1 MIRVPQGAI
10 NTWISEA
17 KSPKKQSP
25 KPKVTKK
32 TKPKAQSH
40 QSPKPKAQS
49 KNELHQELLP
59 GAPQPASPPL
69 RRPRHSGED
78 HGRAAASHQVCQ
90 QVLLGRLQE
99 LLQDTPQPP
108 PQPLCGDAVVLDVN
122 HKKIKKKFKKT
133 QKKSKK
139 NLKKRK
145 KMIVI

>member
-1 MIRVPQGAI
+1 LIRVPQGAI

-25 KPKVTKK
+25 KPKAQSP
-32 TKPKAQSH
+32 KPKAQSPKPKA

-59 GAPQPASPPL
+59 GAPQPAPPPL

-99 LLQDTPQPP
+99 LLQDTPQPA
-108 PQPLCGDAVVLDVN
+108 PQSVCGYANILDVN
-122 HKKIKKKFKKT
+122 HKKII
-133 QKKSKK
+133 KKSKK
-139 NLKKRK
+139 IKKNQK
-145 KMIVI
+145 KF